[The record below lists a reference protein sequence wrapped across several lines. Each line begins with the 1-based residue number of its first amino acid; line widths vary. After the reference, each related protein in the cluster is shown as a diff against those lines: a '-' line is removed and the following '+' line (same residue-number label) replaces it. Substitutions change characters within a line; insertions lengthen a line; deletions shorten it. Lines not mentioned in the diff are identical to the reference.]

1 MLIISLI
8 ITLIIILINSNKMGE
23 NVIIKAVTV
32 IDQPAIN
39 RTLLQIDIWYEEQNK
54 YTRIFIDS
62 REFFTLLSKST
73 NEN

>member
-1 MLIISLI
+1 
-8 ITLIIILINSNKMGE
+8 MGE